1 MPGWNV
7 FLITSWS
14 PGPETAKDKQAVL
27 ELLAGRKDLPAAW
40 VGGWVGRNW
49 EVAGLGLRIGIGS
62 GSALG
67 FLRLQRSLSGS
78 NLINYKWNGNT
89 SKTKATAIPAISL
102 QNASC
107 VDCVCLLEWGKSVK
121 TGTTRKHNEQQQV
134 PPSPIRFFFLL
145 AYGPTGK
152 GLSVFQNNS
161 GKIKGPAPPRLPSR
175 AIKFFYAPGPQTIR
189 C

>member
-107 VDCVCLLEWGKSVK
+107 VDCVCLLESGKSVK
-121 TGTTRKHNEQQQV
+121 QEQPENTTNNNKCHPAQFGF
-134 PPSPIRFFFLL
+134 SFF
-145 AYGPTGK
+145 
-152 GLSVFQNNS
+152 
-161 GKIKGPAPPRLPSR
+161 
-175 AIKFFYAPGPQTIR
+175 
-189 C
+189 